1 MKKLASLVLV
11 ALAGSLFV
19 SCETSSNPNS
29 GRTVFRLE
37 DNPSGGNGSRYGYK
51 PGANQNSGSIA
62 ATNGSGPDEG
72 EPDDVLGGGTEL
84 LVPDGGGT
92 GAVADG
98 GTPTEPAGGGTK
110 PPDPVPA
117 TAKTPF
123 ANPVPG
129 KFGHVYSPYAKGKEV
144 DVSGYP
150 PGTEVRC
157 PYTQKIFKVP

>member
-1 MKKLASLVLV
+1 MKKLASLALA

-19 SCETSSNPNS
+19 SCETASNPNS

-37 DNPSGGNGSRYGYK
+37 DNPSSGSGSRYGYRS
-51 PGANQNSGSIA
+51 GADQNAGGA
-62 ATNGSGPDEG
+62 PATTGPDEG

-84 LVPDGGGT
+84 LNPDGGGT
-92 GAVADG
+92 GTVADG
-98 GTPTEPAGGGTK
+98 GTSTNPAGGGTK
-110 PPDPVPA
+110 PPKTPPV
-117 TAKTPF
+117 TAATPF

-129 KFGHVYSPYAKGKEV
+129 KFGHVYSPYAKNKEV